1 MLRQEYRA
9 SFITSNKLPSKIKFL
24 YGGTTDSYIDV
35 SKEEEEESS
44 EEDLSNIGSLFDD
57 DQKSLSQ
64 KSSLSGKVFHLPPN
78 LLSEPLKPH

>member
-57 DQKSLSQ
+57 DQKSLS
-64 KSSLSGKVFHLPPN
+64 
-78 LLSEPLKPH
+78 